1 MSVEV
6 ESAKRSGL
14 RTPVFA
20 FLGVAVVLYLV
31 MWAAAALLPAQE
43 AGKHP
48 KDRPHLEHLD
58 AELGPWLWYDSAWY
72 LDIASE
78 GYSTRQVNAFLDG
91 KQSSVA
97 FFPSYPIVV
106 HEVHR
111 VVSDRPLAA
120 IVTTFLSGLGFV
132 LLFWRWC
139 RDRLSER
146 ERKVALALLLLYP
159 YAWFLFG
166 TGYADAL
173 FLCATMGAFVLLDG
187 GHPVL
192 AGIVGA
198 VATAGRPTGI
208 AVVIGLAAVAL
219 ERRDAVDFAVERP
232 RMRLHRERLRP
243 SDLGV
248 LLAAGGLIAYGI
260 FLYVKTGDPVAFST
274 VQGAPGWDQPSGP
287 HTWFKLGF
295 FSRIIHLSAPVF
307 TARLIAQ
314 AALALGFISLIPR
327 VVRRIGWGYAVY
339 CVVIIGIPLIGT
351 GDFQGVGRYLLAAFP
366 IFAVAG
372 AWLADRDRVRTIVL
386 ASSATLLVAFSALFA
401 SGLYLT

>member
-1 MSVEV
+1 
-6 ESAKRSGL
+6 
-14 RTPVFA
+14 
-20 FLGVAVVLYLV
+20 
-31 MWAAAALLPAQE
+31 
-43 AGKHP
+43 
-48 KDRPHLEHLD
+48 
-58 AELGPWLWYDSAWY
+58 
-72 LDIASE
+72 
-78 GYSTRQVNAFLDG
+78 
-91 KQSSVA
+91 
-97 FFPSYPIVV
+97 
-106 HEVHR
+106 
-111 VVSDRPLAA
+111 
-120 IVTTFLSGLGFV
+120 
-132 LLFWRWC
+132 
-139 RDRLSER
+139 
-146 ERKVALALLLLYP
+146 
-159 YAWFLFG
+159 
-166 TGYADAL
+166 
-173 FLCATMGAFVLLDG
+173 
-187 GHPVL
+187 
-192 AGIVGA
+192 
-198 VATAGRPTGI
+198 
-208 AVVIGLAAVAL
+208 
-219 ERRDAVDFAVERP
+219 
-232 RMRLHRERLRP
+232 MRLHRERLRP

-248 LLAAGGLIAYGI
+248 LLAAGGLIAYCI

-295 FSRIIHLSAPVF
+295 FSRIVHLSAPVF